1 LSKEDVIEVEGK
13 VLKHCQMQ
21 CLKWNWRT
29 ATKFW
34 PTYPVNSGWILSG
47 FYQGIRL
54 RLNYLLMIWPE

>member
-13 VLKHCQMQ
+13 VVEALQMQ

-34 PTYPVNSGWILSG
+34 PTYPVNSG
-47 FYQGIRL
+47 
-54 RLNYLLMIWPE
+54 